1 MGTRNEELIQLV
13 IEILTRTGVTRAWR
27 LGFEL
32 GAELV
37 VVLESWEFE
46 RIDADRL
53 TEQLVEGLGHIQ
65 ARASGR
71 PRTTHLSTLSRRVR
85 AGRMTMAMSI

>member
-1 MGTRNEELIQLV
+1 MRTRNEELVQLV

-27 LGFEL
+27 LGFER

-37 VVLESWEFE
+37 VVLEPWEFE

-53 TEQLVEGLGHIQ
+53 TEQLVEATRWKVWVTYKREPPGDL
-65 ARASGR
+65 
-71 PRTTHLSTLSRRVR
+71 VR
-85 AGRMTMAMSI
+85 LI